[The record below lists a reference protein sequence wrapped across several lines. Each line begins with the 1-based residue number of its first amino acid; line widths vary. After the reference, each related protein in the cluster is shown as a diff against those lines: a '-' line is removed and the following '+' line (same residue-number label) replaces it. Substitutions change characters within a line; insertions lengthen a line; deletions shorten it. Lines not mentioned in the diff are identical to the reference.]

1 MVSDLIANEVSGGSD
16 SRTPL
21 QLAVPT
27 RTESGQ
33 FPKGTSGNPAGR
45 PRGRKGEIVALKQDL
60 EIAIRSR
67 VDARKIGKIVDKL
80 VNKAMNGNL
89 QAAKLIL
96 DKFVSNAGETEDE
109 QAHKGGI
116 RIVIENA
123 TFAATKAATAKPAIP
138 GESTEVP
145 Q

>member
-1 MVSDLIANEVSGGSD
+1 LASPEFALS
-16 SRTPL
+16 TPD
-21 QLAVPT
+21 ASVT

-45 PRGRKGEIVALKQDL
+45 PPGRKGEIVALKQDL
-60 EIAIRSR
+60 EVAIRSH
-67 VDARKIGKIVDKL
+67 VDPRKIAKIINVV

-96 DKFVSNAGETEDE
+96 DKVLSNAGETEDE
-109 QAHKGGI
+109 VGGKGSI

-123 TFAATKAATAKPAIP
+123 TIAAVAASRPHPPIEGTA
-138 GESTEVP
+138 EVIT
-145 Q
+145 